1 MKKNLAIVLVV
12 LTLGVVGYWLAS
24 GAHVW
29 TKTEVPV
36 QVEDELFGT
45 TTTEWKKEFH
55 PGLEYVGPISA
66 VLLIGA
72 GILFWMS
79 RRDVR
84 AVRP

>member
-1 MKKNLAIVLVV
+1 MKKKLAIVLII
-12 LTLGVVGYWLAS
+12 LSLGIVGYWLAR

-45 TTTEWKKEFH
+45 TTTTWKKEFH
-55 PGLEYVGPISA
+55 PGLEYVGPISVA
-66 VLLIGA
+66 LLLGA

-79 RRDVR
+79 RRESR
-84 AVRP
+84 TLRP